1 MYNSHAFSIGLF
13 YFDVT
18 LHVYFLT
25 WIIFVQP
32 LDIVC
37 RLVEKIKTKDIRD
50 KSINVKLY
58 CMEKKYRCVQEWSEW
73 SSFVAITIIY
83 LRFMRTH
90 REIKSVNFLNRLPFC
105 KWSFPWIKVLVHLQ
119 MSVCHYYVIK
129 IMHDYTI
136 SKLSLSIYSQ
146 FILYPPFSYL
156 FQIIKTL

>member
-18 LHVYFLT
+18 LHVYFLM

-58 CMEKKYRCVQEWSEW
+58 CTEKKYRRVQE
-73 SSFVAITIIY
+73 
-83 LRFMRTH
+83 
-90 REIKSVNFLNRLPFC
+90 
-105 KWSFPWIKVLVHLQ
+105 
-119 MSVCHYYVIK
+119 
-129 IMHDYTI
+129 
-136 SKLSLSIYSQ
+136 
-146 FILYPPFSYL
+146 
-156 FQIIKTL
+156 